1 MTLECKICG
10 VSEDK
15 ILNFI
20 INHKFPPKFIGFIV
34 NYPKS
39 KRFVEIDK
47 LKNLINIDKKESKFV
62 AVLVKPT
69 DEILKKIQYLKFDY
83 YQIYDCTPE
92 EINQIKKKYNK
103 KIISAITIE
112 NKSDLKN
119 YKDFLPFSDIIL
131 FDSKGYEKSLGF
143 DHNLLNDMPDNF
155 KKMVA
160 GNIKINDILDFK
172 SKEYIIDLSGAL
184 EDSSG
189 KKDSLGIRIFDMRK
203 GLGNIRA
210 KKENFLAKGVQD
222 IEYSEDRKST
232 ESIGLVT
239 RLVRPP
245 SFTEG
250 DINFSRK
257 VKCNPVTVPPI
268 GLTSDPT
275 IRPNDN
281 DSFLK
286 SCILAKYS
294 KDIRT
299 LYYINIFVID

>member
-10 VSEDK
+10 VSDAK

-39 KRFVEIDK
+39 KRFVEISK
-47 LKNLINIDKKESKFV
+47 LKNLINIDKKKSKFV

-69 DEILKKIQYLKFDY
+69 DAILEEIQHLKFDY

-92 EINQIKKKYNK
+92 EIKNIKKRYNK

-112 NKSDLKN
+112 SKLDIDN

-155 KKMVA
+155 KKMIA
-160 GNIKINDILDFK
+160 GNIKINDILYFK
-172 SKEYIIDLSGAL
+172 SKDYIIDVSGAL

-189 KKDSLGIRIFDMRK
+189 KKSINKIDQFL
-203 GLGNIRA
+203 NEA
-210 KKENFLAKGVQD
+210 NKK
-222 IEYSEDRKST
+222 
-232 ESIGLVT
+232 
-239 RLVRPP
+239 
-245 SFTEG
+245 
-250 DINFSRK
+250 
-257 VKCNPVTVPPI
+257 
-268 GLTSDPT
+268 
-275 IRPNDN
+275 
-281 DSFLK
+281 
-286 SCILAKYS
+286 
-294 KDIRT
+294 
-299 LYYINIFVID
+299 

>member
-10 VSEDK
+10 VSDDE

-39 KRFVEIDK
+39 KRFVEINK
-47 LKNLINIDKKESKFV
+47 LKDLINIDKKKSKFV

-69 DEILKKIQYLKFDY
+69 DEILKKLQYLKFDY

-92 EINQIKKKYNK
+92 EINYIKKRYNK
-103 KIISAITIE
+103 KIISAITVE
-112 NKSDLKN
+112 SKSDLKN

-160 GNIKINDILDFK
+160 GNIKINDILNFK
-172 SKEYIIDLSGAL
+172 SKEYIIDVSGAL

-189 KKDSLGIRIFDMRK
+189 KKSI
-203 GLGNIRA
+203 
-210 KKENFLAKGVQD
+210 KKIDQFL
-222 IEYSEDRKST
+222 SEVNK
-232 ESIGLVT
+232 
-239 RLVRPP
+239 
-245 SFTEG
+245 
-250 DINFSRK
+250 
-257 VKCNPVTVPPI
+257 
-268 GLTSDPT
+268 
-275 IRPNDN
+275 
-281 DSFLK
+281 
-286 SCILAKYS
+286 A
-294 KDIRT
+294 
-299 LYYINIFVID
+299 